1 MTAHQ
6 FSPHCRA
13 PPPHQA
19 ATRPPLC
26 NTPSGVLRLG
36 MPQRRRK
43 HQQKDQARAVAYL
56 RVSTEDQA
64 LGPEAQ
70 RAAIEGWAARQ
81 GVRVLSWHIDQGV
94 GGATPIEDRPGLL
107 AALRDLED
115 LDAGLVVVA
124 KWDRLARDIMVA
136 AMVERMVER
145 VGARIV
151 SADGVGVGDGP
162 EAALMRAMVQA
173 FAAYERALIRARTSA
188 ALRALRAKGQRAGE
202 VPMGYRLGEDKK
214 ALLEDAGEVEAI
226 GQARQLRA
234 EGWSYRRIAAEMER
248 RGLRPR
254 GTKWHAMTV
263 SRMVQNGVG
272 WSASDFSRK

>member
-1 MTAHQ
+1 M
-6 FSPHCRA
+6 
-13 PPPHQA
+13 
-19 ATRPPLC
+19 
-26 NTPSGVLRLG
+26 G
-36 MPQRRRK
+36 MAQRRRR
-43 HQQKDQARAVAYL
+43 HPQKDQVRAVAYL

-81 GVRVLSWHIDQGV
+81 GVQVLSWHLDQGV

-115 LDAGLVVVA
+115 LEAGLVVVA

-173 FAAYERALIRARTSA
+173 FAAYERALIRTRTSA

-202 VPMGYRLGEDKK
+202 VPLGYRLAEDGKG
-214 ALLEDAGEVEAI
+214 LLEDVGEVEAI
-226 GQARQLRA
+226 DQARNLRA
-234 EGWSYRRIAAEMER
+234 EGLSYRRIAAEMDR

-263 SRMVQNGVG
+263 SRMVQKGEPIG
-272 WSASDFSRK
+272 

>member
-1 MTAHQ
+1 M
-6 FSPHCRA
+6 SP
-13 PPPHQA
+13 
-19 ATRPPLC
+19 
-26 NTPSGVLRLG
+26 
-36 MPQRRRK
+36 RRRK
-43 HQQKDQARAVAYL
+43 HPQKKDQARAVAYL

-70 RAAIEGWAARQ
+70 RAAIENWAARQ
-81 GVRVLSWHIDQGV
+81 GVQVLSWHIDQGV

-115 LDAGLVVVA
+115 LECGLVVVA

-202 VPMGYRLGEDKK
+202 VPLGYRLAEDGKG
-214 ALLEDAGEVEAI
+214 LLEDAGEAEAI
-226 GQARQLRA
+226 DQARRLRA
-234 EGWSYRRIAAEMER
+234 DGWSYRRIASEMER
-248 RGLRPR
+248 RGLQPR
-254 GTKWHAMTV
+254 GAKWHAMTV
-263 SRMVQNGVG
+263 SRMAATQRIHRP
-272 WSASDFSRK
+272 SRPCDALITNQLDPRGPR

>member
-1 MTAHQ
+1 M
-6 FSPHCRA
+6 
-13 PPPHQA
+13 
-19 ATRPPLC
+19 
-26 NTPSGVLRLG
+26 G

-226 GQARQLRA
+226 GQARKLRS
-234 EGWSYRRIAAEMER
+234 EGWSFRRIATEMER

-254 GTKWHAMTV
+254 GTRWHAMTV
-263 SRMVQNGVG
+263 SRMV
-272 WSASDFSRK
+272 RE

>member
-1 MTAHQ
+1 M
-6 FSPHCRA
+6 
-13 PPPHQA
+13 
-19 ATRPPLC
+19 
-26 NTPSGVLRLG
+26 
-36 MPQRRRK
+36 
-43 HQQKDQARAVAYL
+43 AYL

-70 RAAIEGWAARQ
+70 RAAIESWAARQ
-81 GVRVLSWHIDQGV
+81 RVQVLSFHLDQGV
-94 GGATPIEDRPGLL
+94 SGATPIEDRPGLL

-115 LDAGLVVVA
+115 MGAGQLVVA
-124 KWDRLARDIMVA
+124 KWDRLARDVMVA

-188 ALRALRAKGQRAGE
+188 ALRALRARGQRAGE
-202 VPMGYRLGEDKK
+202 VPMGYHLGADKK
-214 ALLEDAGEVEAI
+214 ALLSDAGEVEAI

-234 EGWSYRRIAAEMER
+234 EGWSYRRIATEMDR

-254 GTKWHAMTV
+254 GTRWHAMTV
-263 SRMVQNGVG
+263 MRMVRPGPG
-272 WSASDFSRK
+272 TK

>member
-1 MTAHQ
+1 MA
-6 FSPHCRA
+6 
-13 PPPHQA
+13 
-19 ATRPPLC
+19 
-26 NTPSGVLRLG
+26 G
-36 MPQRRRK
+36 RRRK
-43 HQQKDQARAVAYL
+43 HPQKDQARGVAYL

-70 RAAIEGWAARQ
+70 RAAIESWAARQ
-81 GVRVLSWHIDQGV
+81 GVQVLSWHLDQGV

-107 AALRDLED
+107 AALKALED
-115 LDAGLVVVA
+115 MDAGLIVVA

-145 VGARIV
+145 VGAGIV

-173 FAAYERALIRARTSA
+173 FAAYERALIRTRTSV

-202 VPMGYRLGEDKK
+202 VPLGYRLAEDGK
-214 ALLEDAGEVEAI
+214 ALLQDASELEAI
-226 GQARQLRA
+226 AQAQELRA
-234 EGWSYRRIAAEMER
+234 EGLSYRRIAAEMER

-254 GTKWHAMTV
+254 GSRWHAMTV
-263 SRMVQNGVG
+263 SRMMAAQR
-272 WSASDFSRK
+272 D

>member
-1 MTAHQ
+1 MA
-6 FSPHCRA
+6 
-13 PPPHQA
+13 
-19 ATRPPLC
+19 
-26 NTPSGVLRLG
+26 
-36 MPQRRRK
+36 QRRRK
-43 HQQKDQARAVAYL
+43 LPRKDQTRAVAYL

-70 RAAIEGWAARQ
+70 RAAIEGWAERQ
-81 GVRVLSWHIDQGV
+81 GVQVLSWHLDQGV

-107 AALRDLED
+107 AALQDLED
-115 LDAGLVVVA
+115 LEAGLVVVA
-124 KWDRLARDIMVA
+124 KWDRLARDVMIA

-173 FAAYERALIRARTSA
+173 FSAYERALIRSRTSS

-202 VPMGYRLGEDKK
+202 VPLGYRLAEDGKG
-214 ALLEDAGEVEAI
+214 LLEDTVEMEAI
-226 GQARQLRA
+226 CQVRQLRA
-234 EGWSYRRIAAEMER
+234 EGWSYRKIAAELNR

-254 GTKWHAMTV
+254 GQAWHAMTV
-263 SRMVQNGVG
+263 SRM
-272 WSASDFSRK
+272 ARA